1 MTNIK
6 VGDTVITSHSSYC
19 EVARVIG
26 INPNTIAVA
35 GLYGGGHQPRQ
46 HPDNWRVAVPEIVD
60 KVKALFNESER
71 LRKEANEL
79 LRTMPKVEL

>member
-1 MTNIK
+1 MANIK
-6 VGDTVITSHSSYC
+6 VGDNVITSHGNYC
-19 EVARVIG
+19 EVAKVIG

-46 HPDNWRVAVPEIVD
+46 HPENWRVAVPEIVD
-60 KVKALFNESER
+60 KVKTLFAESDR

-79 LRTMPKVEL
+79 IGTMTKVEL

>member
-1 MTNIK
+1 MANIK
-6 VGDTVITSHSSYC
+6 VGDIVITSHGSFY
-19 EVARVIG
+19 EIAKVIG
-26 INPNTIAVA
+26 INPNTIAIA

-60 KVKALFNESER
+60 KVKTLSQEADK

-79 LRTMPKVEL
+79 IRTMPKVEL